1 MLSVRQAGN
10 PTFDFLKPADRLH
23 PYYRWLVRANPLESQ
38 PLTDESAQFPAAMQA
53 AQYSGVISHMYVK
66 YN

>member
-10 PTFDFLKPADRLH
+10 PTFDFLKPGDRLH

-38 PLTDESAQFPAAMQA
+38 PLADESAQIPAAMEA
-53 AQYSGVISHMYVK
+53 AQPSGAISHIFVVHQ
-66 YN
+66 